1 MRSPRSF
8 TTFNLDVAIIRFC
21 NPRLLPSR
29 NVFFRI
35 VFRNTPPTFCVVSR
49 PRITAKKWQRVA
61 VIEHRGYQWKPIR
74 AVGRR
79 RPSTATRNARGPP
92 GGRMVTL
99 RFSELAPKFADAP
112 LVASLPGEFSANGTD
127 ENAMARSDRAL
138 RFAPFTVLSP
148 GPRLAGMPS
157 KGLEMSE
164 KSLRFRLTVPVAC
177 YFTSP
182 AAGSRPAIGH
192 DENGGQ
198 HATDSGRNYQAN
210 DRK

>member
-49 PRITAKKWQRVA
+49 PRITAKKWQRVGSDRA
-61 VIEHRGYQWKPIR
+61 PRVPVETDPR

-79 RPSTATRNARGPP
+79 RPSTATRNAWGPP

-127 ENAMARSDRAL
+127 ENAMARSDRASVL
-138 RFAPFTVLSP
+138 PRSRFSARGP
-148 GPRLAGMPS
+148 GWPACPRRAW
-157 KGLEMSE
+157 KCQ
-164 KSLRFRLTVPVAC
+164 KSRSDFA
-177 YFTSP
+177 
-182 AAGSRPAIGH
+182 
-192 DENGGQ
+192 
-198 HATDSGRNYQAN
+198 
-210 DRK
+210 